1 MSSLE
6 DPVSRGVVR
15 IGPPGAGYDGGSAG
29 FWGSGFFVAPEWV
42 VTCAH
47 VVDKRVGAM
56 EREPGGGVTITTC
69 DDERLEGEIAH
80 VVTGHDLA
88 LVRVPGADFADCL
101 WLSDRSSPTPADVEL
116 YGWADTAG
124 AHGAEMFLSTTAM
137 ATGGRRGNPMWLQN
151 GLVLQGCSGGPVI
164 DTRHGSVIGVIK
176 GKGQGDATIGRAE
189 PVTALRTLCDQG
201 AESLWAEVIGAHDR
215 HHLRR
220 FEGSGDSWPRLHARL
235 AVTQGQPHSFTP
247 RSRTQL
253 YGLFA
258 DVEPPSGPGQVLHL
272 VNDTSRRLLRSPQR
286 IESNDPRN
294 WREGSGLLY
303 DPREHTEAAL
313 AGRDFEQE
321 AVVLYAAK
329 VYGALRAPRDTPGAK
344 KLRDWVETAANALE
358 TNWIREE
365 SLALLTDGDR
375 DADRDQVGTDRGSE
389 GGTDGGARPGAAAH
403 DDVLV
408 VIEPEVYGTHP
419 WRVQLLDSDGGT
431 TTVRYDEEGVPRT
444 GLEAAVRQGLSEA
457 LARADAGQYLA
468 AVDFLLPRA
477 LFDEPVDEWRS
488 RLPRG
493 DEPPSVHTLPIGRR
507 RVVALRDQ
515 LRRRDGVTPEWNRGR
530 RATDHGP
537 LEAVPLCLDVP
548 DGGHT
553 ATAPEGEEAAY
564 ARLSVSTA
572 GVAGVSLPVYCAST
586 ATGRG
591 SRVLTRAFHAGHVA
605 VLCRRTGEDGHDDC
619 AEFYHRAAELVR
631 EAPTGNALRERV
643 RVLRNLSADQ
653 HDQRD
658 RDERDHQD
666 TAWARHLVLIY
677 DPPHRPT
684 LPDEP
689 LHAPPHDRR

>member
-15 IGPPGAGYDGGSAG
+15 IGPAADGYDAGSAG

-56 EREPGGGVTITTC
+56 EREPGGGVTVTTY
-69 DDERLEGEIAH
+69 DDERLAGEIAH

-101 WLSDRSSPTPADVEL
+101 WLSDRSVSTPAEVEL
-116 YGWADTAG
+116 FGWAQTSG
-124 AHGAEMFLSTTAM
+124 AYGPEEFLSTKAM
-137 ATGGRRGNPMWLQN
+137 ATGGRRGNAMWLQN
-151 GLVLQGCSGGPVI
+151 GLVLRGCSGGPVV
-164 DTRHGSVIGVIK
+164 DTRYGSVIGVIRSQ
-176 GKGQGDATIGRAE
+176 GQGDATVGRAE
-189 PVTALRTLCDQG
+189 SVTGLRTLCDQG
-201 AESLWAEVIGAHDR
+201 ADAVWAEVVAAHDR

-220 FEGSGDSWPRLHARL
+220 FEGSGDCWPRLHTRL
-235 AVTQGQPHSFTP
+235 AAAQGGQHSFNP

-272 VNDTSRRLLRSPQR
+272 VNGTSRRLLRSPQR

-303 DPREHTEAAL
+303 DPRERTEAAL
-313 AGRDFEQE
+313 AGRDLEQE
-321 AVVLYAAK
+321 AVVLYAAM
-329 VYGALRAPRDTPGAK
+329 VYGALRAPRDIPGAK
-344 KLRDWVETAANALE
+344 RLRDWVETAANALE
-358 TNWIREE
+358 TDVIREE
-365 SLALLTDGDR
+365 SLALLAAGDR
-375 DADRDQVGTDRGSE
+375 GDDGAADDTRAG
-389 GGTDGGARPGAAAH
+389 PGDAAH

-431 TTVRYDEEGVPRT
+431 TTVRHDEEGVPRT

-515 LRRRDGVTPEWNRGR
+515 LRRRDGVTPEWNRAG
-530 RATDHGP
+530 RATDRGP

-548 DGGHT
+548 GRGHT
-553 ATAPEGEEAAY
+553 ADAPEGEEAAY

-572 GVAGVSLPVYCAST
+572 SAAGVPLPVYCAST

-605 VLCRRTGEDGHDDC
+605 VLCRRTGEEGHDDC
-619 AEFYHRAAELVR
+619 AEFHRRAAQLVR
-631 EAPTGNALRERV
+631 EAPNGSELRERV
-643 RVLRNLSADQ
+643 RLLRNLSADP
-653 HDQRD
+653 DSD
-658 RDERDHQD
+658 DQD
-666 TAWARHLVLIY
+666 TAWARHIVLIY
-677 DPPHRPT
+677 DPPHRPA
-684 LPDEP
+684 PEEP
-689 LHAPPHDRR
+689 LHFPPL

>member
-15 IGPPGAGYDGGSAG
+15 IGPGGSGYDRGSAG

-56 EREPGGGVTITTC
+56 EREPGGPVTVTTY
-69 DDERLEGEIAH
+69 DDDRLEGEIAR
-80 VVTGHDLA
+80 VLTGHDLA
-88 LVRVPGADFADCL
+88 LVRVPGAGFADCL
-101 WLSDRSSPTPADVEL
+101 WLSDRSAATPAEVEL
-116 YGWADTAG
+116 YGWAQTSG
-124 AHGAEMFLSTTAM
+124 AYGGEEFLSTTAM
-137 ATGGRRGNPMWLQN
+137 ATGGRRRNPMWLQN
-151 GLVLQGCSGGPVI
+151 GLVLHGCSGGPVI
-164 DTRHGSVIGVIK
+164 DARHGSVIGVIK

-189 PVTALRTLCDQG
+189 SVTALRTLGDQG
-201 AESLWAEVIGAHDR
+201 ADSLWTEVLAAHDR

-220 FEGSGDSWPRLHARL
+220 FEGSGDCWPRLHTRL
-235 AVTQGQPHSFTP
+235 AAAYGQPHSFTSQ
-247 RSRTQL
+247 SRTQL

-272 VNDTSRRLLRSPQR
+272 VNGASRRLLRSPQR
-286 IESNDPRN
+286 MESNDPRT

-303 DPREHTEAAL
+303 DPREGTEAGL
-313 AGRDFEQE
+313 AGRDLEQE
-321 AVVLYAAK
+321 AVVLYAAM
-329 VYGALRAPRDTPGAK
+329 VYATLRASRDTPGAGR
-344 KLRDWVETAANALE
+344 LRDWVEKAANALE
-358 TNWIREE
+358 TEVIREE
-365 SLALLTDGDR
+365 SLALLAGDPEPKDER
-375 DADRDQVGTDRGSE
+375 YAERHPAPNPGPDRA
-389 GGTDGGARPGAAAH
+389 GGPVH

-431 TTVRYDEEGVPRT
+431 TTVRYDEEGVPRS

-457 LARADAGQYLA
+457 LARADAGQYVA

-488 RLPRG
+488 RLPRA
-493 DEPPSVHTLPIGRR
+493 DDPPSVHTLPIGRR

-530 RATDHGP
+530 RATDRGP
-537 LEAVPLCLDVP
+537 LVAVPLCLDVP
-548 DGGHT
+548 DAGHS
-553 ATAPEGEEAAY
+553 AAAPEGEEAAY

-572 GVAGVSLPVYCAST
+572 GVTGATLPVYCAST

-605 VLCRRTGEDGHDDC
+605 VLFRRTGEDGHDDC
-619 AEFYHRAAELVR
+619 AEFYR
-631 EAPTGNALRERV
+631 EAARLVHDVPTGDALRERV
-643 RVLRNLSADQ
+643 RVLRNRGADP
-653 HDQRD
+653 DQGD
-658 RDERDHQD
+658 RE

-677 DPPHRPT
+677 DPPHRPA

-689 LHAPPHDRR
+689 LRAPRS

>member
-15 IGPPGAGYDGGSAG
+15 IGRSADGYDGDSAG
-29 FWGSGFFVAPEWV
+29 FRGSGFFVAPEWV

-56 EREPGGGVTITTC
+56 EREPGGPVTVTTYE
-69 DDERLEGEIAH
+69 DERFEGEIAH
-80 VVTGHDLA
+80 VLTGHDLA

-101 WLSDRSSPTPADVEL
+101 WLSDRSAPTPAEVEL
-116 YGWADTAG
+116 YGWAQPSG
-124 AHGAEMFLSTTAM
+124 AHGGEEFLSTTAM
-137 ATGGRRGNPMWLQN
+137 ATGGRRRNPMWLQN
-151 GLVLQGCSGGPVI
+151 GLVLHGCSGGPVI

-189 PVTALRTLCDQG
+189 SVTALRTLCDQG
-201 AESLWAEVIGAHDR
+201 AESLWTEVVGAHDR

-220 FEGSGDSWPRLHARL
+220 FEGSGESWPRLHTRL

-247 RSRTQL
+247 QARTQL

-272 VNDTSRRLLRSPQR
+272 VNGASRRLLRSPQR
-286 IESNDPRN
+286 IESNDPRS

-303 DPREHTEAAL
+303 DPREHTEGAL
-313 AGRDFEQE
+313 AGRDLEQE
-321 AVVLYAAK
+321 AVVLYAAM
-329 VYGALRAPRDTPGAK
+329 VYGTLRARHDTAAAK
-344 KLRDWVETAANALE
+344 KLRHWVETAANALE
-358 TNWIREE
+358 TDVIREE
-365 SLALLTDGDR
+365 SLALLAGGDGAGDG
-375 DADRDQVGTDRGSE
+375 A
-389 GGTDGGARPGAAAH
+389 DGGAVAVPGDAAH

-419 WRVQLLDSDGGT
+419 WRVQLLDPDGGT

-457 LARADAGQYLA
+457 LARADAGQYVA

-488 RLPRG
+488 RLPG
-493 DEPPSVHTLPIGRR
+493 ADEPPSVHTLPIGRR

-530 RATDHGP
+530 RAADHGP

-548 DGGHT
+548 DWGHT
-553 ATAPEGEEAAY
+553 AGAPEGEEAAY

-605 VLCRRTGEDGHDDC
+605 VLCRRAAEDGHDDC
-619 AEFYHRAAELVR
+619 AEFYRRAAQLVR
-631 EAPTGNALRERV
+631 EAPTGSALRERV
-643 RVLRNLSADQ
+643 RVLRNLSADPGQ
-653 HDQRD
+653 AGRADHDA
-658 RDERDHQD
+658 
-666 TAWARHLVLIY
+666 AWARHIVLIY
-677 DPPHRPT
+677 DPPHRPA

-689 LHAPPHDRR
+689 LHAPPL

>member
-15 IGPPGAGYDGGSAG
+15 IGPAADGYDAGSAD

-56 EREPGGGVTITTC
+56 EREPGGPVTVTTY

-80 VVTGHDLA
+80 VLAGHDLA

-101 WLSDRSSPTPADVEL
+101 WLSDRSASTPAEVEL
-116 YGWADTAG
+116 YGWAATLG
-124 AHGAEMFLSTTAM
+124 AHGGEEFVSTTAV
-137 ATGGRRGNPMWLQN
+137 ATGGRRGKALWLKSA
-151 GLVLQGCSGGPVI
+151 LVLPGCSGGPVI
-164 DTRHGSVIGVIK
+164 DTRYGSVVGVIK
-176 GKGQGDATIGRAE
+176 GKKQGDATLGRAE
-189 PVTALRTLCDQG
+189 PITVLRTLGDETAG
-201 AESLWAEVIGAHDR
+201 PGGSPWAEVVGAHDR

-220 FEGSGDSWPRLHARL
+220 FEGRGDCWPRLHHRL
-235 AVTQGQPHSFTP
+235 ALAQGRPHSFTP
-247 RSRTQL
+247 QSRTQL

-258 DVEPPSGPGQVLHL
+258 EAEPPSGPGEVLHL
-272 VNDTSRRLLRSPQR
+272 VNGAMRRMLRSTQR
-286 IESNDPRN
+286 IESNDPRT
-294 WREGSGLLY
+294 WREGAGLLH
-303 DPREHTEAAL
+303 DPREGTEAAP
-313 AGRDFEQE
+313 AGQELEQE
-321 AVVLYAAK
+321 GVVLYAAT
-329 VYGALRAPRDTPGAK
+329 VCLTLRARHGAAHAQ
-344 KLRDWVETAANALE
+344 KLRDWVHKAADALE
-358 TNWIREE
+358 NEVIREE
-365 SLALLTDGDR
+365 ILEILAGGDR
-375 DADRDQVGTDRGSE
+375 EDDDDTTDNDIGAGPAPGLRG
-389 GGTDGGARPGAAAH
+389 AH

-408 VIEPEVYGTHP
+408 VIEPEIYGTHP
-419 WRVQLLDSDGGT
+419 WRVQLLDPDGGT
-431 TTVRYDEEGVPRT
+431 TTVRYDEEGVPRH

-457 LARADAGQYLA
+457 LARADAGSYVA

-488 RLPRG
+488 RLPRA

-530 RATDHGP
+530 RATDRGP

-548 DGGHT
+548 DRGHT
-553 ATAPEGEEAAY
+553 APAPEGEEAAY

-572 GVAGVSLPVYCAST
+572 GIAGASLPVYCAST

-619 AEFYHRAAELVR
+619 AEFYRRAAQLVR
-631 EAPTGNALRERV
+631 EAPTGSELRERV
-643 RVLRNLSADQ
+643 RVLRNLSAAPDQ
-653 HDQRD
+653 DGRT
-658 RDERDHQD
+658 DHEA
-666 TAWARHLVLIY
+666 AWARHLVLIY
-677 DPPHRPT
+677 DPPHRPA

-689 LHAPPHDRR
+689 LHAPPL

>member
-15 IGPPGAGYDGGSAG
+15 IGPAADGYDADSAG

-56 EREPGGGVTITTC
+56 EREPGGPVTVTTY
-69 DDERLEGEIAH
+69 DDERFDGEIAH
-80 VVTGHDLA
+80 VLAGHDLA
-88 LVRVPGADFADCL
+88 LVRVPGADFPDCL
-101 WLSDRSSPTPADVEL
+101 WLSDRSAATPAEVEL
-116 YGWADTAG
+116 YGWTQTSG
-124 AHGAEMFLSTTAM
+124 AHGAEEFVSATAM
-137 ATGGRRGNPMWLQN
+137 ATGGRRRNPMWLQS
-151 GLVLQGCSGGPVI
+151 GLVLHGCSGGPVI
-164 DTRHGSVIGVIK
+164 DTRRGSVIGVIK
-176 GKGQGDATIGRAE
+176 GKKQGDVTIGRAE
-189 PVTALRTLCDQG
+189 SVTALRTLCDQG

-220 FEGSGDSWPRLHARL
+220 FEGSGDCWPRLHTRL
-235 AVTQGQPHSFTP
+235 ALAQGQPHSFTP
-247 RSRTQL
+247 QSRTQL
-253 YGLFA
+253 YGLFS
-258 DVEPPSGPGQVLHL
+258 DIEPPSGPGQVLHL
-272 VNDTSRRLLRSPQR
+272 VNNTSRRLLRSPQR
-286 IESNDPRN
+286 IESNDPRT

-303 DPREHTEAAL
+303 DPREHTEATL
-313 AGRDFEQE
+313 AGRDLEQE
-321 AVVLYAAK
+321 AVVLYAAM
-329 VYGALRAPRDTPGAK
+329 VYGALRTPRDTPGAK

-358 TNWIREE
+358 TEVIREE
-365 SLALLTDGDR
+365 SLALLAGDDR
-375 DADRDQVGTDRGSE
+375 PADAATATAGGRRAGSGE
-389 GGTDGGARPGAAAH
+389 AAH

-431 TTVRYDEEGVPRT
+431 TTVRYDEEGVPRG

-457 LARADAGQYLA
+457 LARADAGQYVA

-477 LFDEPVDEWRS
+477 LFDEPVDEWRA
-488 RLPRG
+488 RLPRA
-493 DEPPSVHTLPIGRR
+493 DEPPSVHTLPIGLR

-530 RATDHGP
+530 RATDRGP

-548 DGGHT
+548 DRGHT
-553 ATAPEGEEAAY
+553 AEVPEGEEAAY

-572 GVAGVSLPVYCAST
+572 GVAGASLPVYCAST

-605 VLCRRTGEDGHDDC
+605 VLCRRTAEDGHDDC
-619 AEFYHRAAELVR
+619 AEFHRKAAQLVR
-631 EAPTGNALRERV
+631 EAPTGSELRERV
-643 RVLRNLSADQ
+643 RVLRNLSADPHLSGQ
-653 HDQRD
+653 AGRSDP
-658 RDERDHQD
+658 D
-666 TAWARHLVLIY
+666 TAWARHIVLIY

-684 LPDEP
+684 LLDEP
-689 LHAPPHDRR
+689 LHAPQP

>member
-15 IGPPGAGYDGGSAG
+15 IGPPAAGYDGGSAG

-56 EREPGGGVTITTC
+56 EREPGGGVTVTTC

-88 LVRVPGADFADCL
+88 LVKVPGADFADCL
-101 WLSDRSSPTPADVEL
+101 WLSDRSAPTPAEVEL
-116 YGWADTAG
+116 YGWAQTSG
-124 AHGAEMFLSTTAM
+124 AYGPEEFLSTKAM
-137 ATGGRRGNPMWLQN
+137 ATGGRRGNAMWLQN
-151 GLVLQGCSGGPVI
+151 GLVLRGCSGGPVV
-164 DTRHGSVIGVIK
+164 DTRYGSVIGVIK
-176 GKGQGDATIGRAE
+176 SQGQGDATVGRAE
-189 PVTALRTLCDQG
+189 SVTGLRALCDQG
-201 AESLWAEVIGAHDR
+201 AEALWAEVVAAHDR

-220 FEGSGDSWPRLHARL
+220 FEGSGDCWPRLHTRL
-235 AVTQGQPHSFTP
+235 AVQQGRPHSFNP

-272 VNDTSRRLLRSPQR
+272 VNGTSRRLLRSPQR

-303 DPREHTEAAL
+303 DPRERTEAAL
-313 AGRDFEQE
+313 ADRDLEQE
-321 AVVLYAAK
+321 AVVLYAAM
-329 VYGALRAPRDTPGAK
+329 VYGAQRAPRDTPGAK
-344 KLRDWVETAANALE
+344 KLREWVETAANALE
-358 TNWIREE
+358 TDVIREE
-365 SLALLTDGDR
+365 SLALLAGGDR
-375 DADRDQVGTDRGSE
+375 DDGTADGAGS
-389 GGTDGGARPGAAAH
+389 GPGDAAH

-431 TTVRYDEEGVPRT
+431 TTVRHDEEGVPRT

-477 LFDEPVDEWRS
+477 LFDEPVDEWRP

-515 LRRRDGVTPEWNRGR
+515 SRRRDGVTPEWNRAR

-548 DGGHT
+548 DWGH
-553 ATAPEGEEAAY
+553 AAAAPEGEEAAY
-564 ARLSVSTA
+564 ARLSVSTP
-572 GVAGVSLPVYCAST
+572 GVAGVPLPVYCAST

-619 AEFYHRAAELVR
+619 AEFHRRAAQLVR
-631 EAPTGNALRERV
+631 EAPTGNELRERV
-643 RVLRNLSADQ
+643 RLLRNVSADP
-653 HDQRD
+653 D
-658 RDERDHQD
+658 RDDRDS
-666 TAWARHLVLIY
+666 AWARHIVLIY
-677 DPPHRPT
+677 DPPHRPA
-684 LPDEP
+684 PDEP
-689 LHAPPHDRR
+689 LHFPPL